1 MFMKKIIALG
11 GSTSK
16 TSINKKFAYYTASH
30 IESSDILPLD
40 LNDFAAPLYSIDEEI
55 ANGIPKEAKNLVK
68 LIQNADGLVLSLAE
82 HNGNFTAGFKNIFDW
97 MSRYEPKV
105 FANTPIL
112 LLSTSPGGRGGASV
126 MSIALERFPRHG
138 ASIPSLFSLPS
149 FQDNFVN
156 EELTNQELQTE
167 LMNQVKLFVSSIQDQ

>member
-16 TSINKKFAYYTASH
+16 TSINKKFAYYTASL
-30 IESSDILPLD
+30 IERADILPLD
-40 LNDFAAPLYSIDEEI
+40 LNDFAAPLYRIDEEK

-97 MSRYEPKV
+97 MSRHEPKV

-112 LLSTSPGGRGGASV
+112 LLSTSPGSRGGASV

-138 ASIPSLFSLPS
+138 ASIPAHFSLPS
-149 FQDNFVN
+149 FQDNFREGELVN
-156 EELTNQELQTE
+156 GELKTE
-167 LMNQVKLFVSSIQDQ
+167 LLEKVKLFVSSS

>member
-1 MFMKKIIALG
+1 
-11 GSTSK
+11 
-16 TSINKKFAYYTASH
+16 
-30 IESSDILPLD
+30 
-40 LNDFAAPLYSIDEEI
+40 
-55 ANGIPKEAKNLVK
+55 
-68 LIQNADGLVLSLAE
+68 
-82 HNGNFTAGFKNIFDW
+82 

-138 ASIPSLFSLPS
+138 ASIPAHFSLPS

-156 EELTNQELQTE
+156 KELTNQELQTE